1 MTKQQMRPIAVALS
15 DDEISALINYHVFM
29 MLDAEEHGS
38 PSRQGEVTALLGRIK
53 ELQRIQRR

>member
-38 PSRQGEVTALLGRIK
+38 PS
-53 ELQRIQRR
+53 